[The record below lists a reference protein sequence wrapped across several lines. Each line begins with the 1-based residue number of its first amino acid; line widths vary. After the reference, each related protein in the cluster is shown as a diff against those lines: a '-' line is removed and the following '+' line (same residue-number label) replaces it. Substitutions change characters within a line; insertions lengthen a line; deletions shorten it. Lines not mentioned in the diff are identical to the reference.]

1 MGKYFKNSE
10 DVPKSKEHYNP
21 MKQMKERNDEIYKY
35 YLEHD
40 ITYKELAEKFNIT
53 YGHVS
58 VLINRRG
65 GRKRR

>member
-10 DVPKSKEHYNP
+10 DVSKSKERYNP

-65 GRKRR
+65 GKKK